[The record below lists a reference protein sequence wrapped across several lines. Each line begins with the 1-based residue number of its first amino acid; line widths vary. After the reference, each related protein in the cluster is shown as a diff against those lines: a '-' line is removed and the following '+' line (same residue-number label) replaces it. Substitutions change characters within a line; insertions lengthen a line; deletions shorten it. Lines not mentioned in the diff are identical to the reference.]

1 MPLNWIDVH
10 PLSFNVMLLL
20 EKVQLSWFPG
30 WLPEKEL
37 SIALHA
43 NPAVRWYFENKCPQI
58 ADWVTS
64 ICQNTPANQNTEVIR
79 EAEESVMRSCND
91 LLTYA
96 VDPDAY
102 DCQKFLNYDDREL
115 MEITD
120 FKGKTVLDI
129 GAGTGRL
136 TFIAAE
142 TGAKNIYAVEP
153 VSNLRDYIHQKAKG
167 LKLNNVFTADGL
179 ITRIPFPDN
188 FADIVMGGH
197 VFGDNMPEEFAECR
211 RVLKPGGI
219 LIFCPGSSQNER
231 DQHQFLVEK
240 GFLYADFIEPPNL
253 PVKKYWKTIE

>member
-1 MPLNWIDVH
+1 MSLNWLDVQ

-30 WLPEKEL
+30 WLPEKKL
-37 SIALHA
+37 AIALHA
-43 NPAVRWYFENKCPQI
+43 NPSVRWYFEYKCPQI

-64 ICQNTPANQNTEVIR
+64 ICQTTPANQNTKEIR

-102 DCQKFLNYDDREL
+102 DRQEFLNYDDREL
-115 MEITD
+115 LEICD
-120 FKGKTVLDI
+120 FKGKIILDI

-136 TFIAAE
+136 TFIAAKCS
-142 TGAKNIYAVEP
+142 AKTVYAVEP
-153 VSNLRDYIHQKAKG
+153 VSNLRDYIHHKAEEKE
-167 LKLNNVFTADGL
+167 LKNVFTADGL
-179 ITRIPFPDN
+179 ITRIPFPDK

-240 GFLYADFIEPPNL
+240 GFLYGDFIEPPNL
-253 PVKKYWKTIE
+253 PVKKYWKIIE

>member
-1 MPLNWIDVH
+1 M
-10 PLSFNVMLLL
+10 
-20 EKVQLSWFPG
+20 
-30 WLPEKEL
+30 
-37 SIALHA
+37 
-43 NPAVRWYFENKCPQI
+43 RWYFENKCPQI

-64 ICQNTPANQNTEVIR
+64 ICQNTLANQDNEIIR
-79 EAEESVMRSCND
+79 EAEESVMHSCND

-102 DCQKFLNYDDREL
+102 DRQEFLNYDDHEL
-115 MEITD
+115 FEITD
-120 FKGKTVLDI
+120 FKGLTVLDI

-136 TFIAAE
+136 AFIAARA
-142 TGAKNIYAVEP
+142 GAKTVYAVEP
-153 VSNLRDYIHQKAKG
+153 VTRLRDYINQKAKG
-167 LKLNNVFTADGL
+167 QKLNNVFTADGL

-197 VFGDNMPEEFAECR
+197 VFGDNMPEEFAECQ

-240 GFLYADFIEPPNL
+240 GFLYADFVEPPNL

>member
-129 GAGTGRL
+129 GAGTGLL

-142 TGAKNIYAVEP
+142 TGAKNIYAVEYFR
-153 VSNLRDYIHQKAKG
+153 NL
-167 LKLNNVFTADGL
+167 VFSLLG
-179 ITRIPFPDN
+179 
-188 FADIVMGGH
+188 
-197 VFGDNMPEEFAECR
+197 
-211 RVLKPGGI
+211 
-219 LIFCPGSSQNER
+219 
-231 DQHQFLVEK
+231 
-240 GFLYADFIEPPNL
+240 
-253 PVKKYWKTIE
+253 